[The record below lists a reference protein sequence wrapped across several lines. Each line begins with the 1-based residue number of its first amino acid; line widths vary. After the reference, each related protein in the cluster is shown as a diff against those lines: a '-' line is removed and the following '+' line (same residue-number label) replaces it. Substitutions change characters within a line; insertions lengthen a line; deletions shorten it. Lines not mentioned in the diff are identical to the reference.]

1 MEIEGGNKDVQ
12 DLGKFSVEEY
22 NKKLHSLNGVSS
34 GKLTFDEEGGIRI
47 RHNLFSGLKPQR
59 KQCNYLASYLRLYK
73 VTLLAMNLDEL
84 LQ

>member
-1 MEIEGGNKDVQ
+1 MSFAIKNRVVSYFKLQRKLFVPTNPELNPNFAAGGLMEIEGGNKDVQ

-47 RHNLFSGLKPQR
+47 RP
-59 KQCNYLASYLRLYK
+59 
-73 VTLLAMNLDEL
+73 
-84 LQ
+84 